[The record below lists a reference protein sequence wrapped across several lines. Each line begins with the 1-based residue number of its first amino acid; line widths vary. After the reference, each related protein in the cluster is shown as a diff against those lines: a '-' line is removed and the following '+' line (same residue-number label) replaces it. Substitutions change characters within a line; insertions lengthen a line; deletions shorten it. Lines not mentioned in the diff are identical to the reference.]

1 MFIEDLIEGILI
13 SALKRDLSQKKE
25 AAVEELCPYLS
36 ILKYLQTKILSF
48 IILHKFNIIYL
59 LEHS

>member
-1 MFIEDLIEGILI
+1 MCIE
-13 SALKRDLSQKKE
+13 KRFESKKE

-48 IILHKFNIIYL
+48 IILHKFNIISL

>member
-25 AAVEELCPYLS
+25 AAVEELCPCLS
-36 ILKYLQTKILSF
+36 ILKYLQQKYCHL
-48 IILHKFNIIYL
+48 
-59 LEHS
+59 